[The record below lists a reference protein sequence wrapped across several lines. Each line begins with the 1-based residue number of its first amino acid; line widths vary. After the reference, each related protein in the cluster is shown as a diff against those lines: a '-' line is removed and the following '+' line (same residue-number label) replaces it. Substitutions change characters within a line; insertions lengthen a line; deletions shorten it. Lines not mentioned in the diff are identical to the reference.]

1 MAFLDSLGPLRG
13 KTREE
18 IEREQQLLLRN
29 QMQRKQRTIDSAP
42 AGAALLVDSLVDA
55 LKSYD
60 NRQASDAN
68 KAFGADLLARAVG
81 GQAPAQAAPVSGA
94 PAPSQS
100 QDGIL
105 AQSSRNVP
113 QDITQGIAS
122 TAQALGISPVDLAT
136 VISYETKGTFNPVE
150 PGPTTQWGQH
160 RGLIQFGEP
169 QAKQYGVDWNN
180 PIGSQLGPDGAVAKY
195 LRDRGVKPGM
205 GLMDIYSTVNAGA
218 PGLYDRSDANN
229 GGAPGTVA
237 DKVNTQMAGH
247 RQRAMAMFG
256 PQASQR
262 PELQQLPA
270 QGNAPVPDNP
280 LQNLPAQGGQPV
292 ANPEQLL
299 QQTPAVYQSTRG
311 QDPRNAVI
319 AAGQGMGQPAPEQPP
334 QVIQAP
340 PQAGVQQALAQQP
353 QAPQP
358 QRGPSQQE
366 LMAAL
371 SSGRLDPQQEQIVT
385 MLIKQQQARDN
396 AAREQQMQR
405 DQFTWEQQ
413 QRQRDPA
420 YQAQLAV
427 QQRNAQL
434 AQAGQSQSTADLD
447 YRAKQAGLKEGTDE
461 YRQFYASGGRGPLVQ
476 NNIGGGTD
484 AQIFTQMQGSAQAA
498 QAAATGMSSLQEAK
512 QAVNGGIISGA
523 FADQRLGLQKVAS
536 LLGAGDV
543 NAITNTE
550 TFRSAIAPQ
559 VSAMLKST
567 VGTTQISNADRE
579 FAEKAAGGSISLD
592 SRSISKL
599 IDIMERG
606 NRGILDQYGKQLDAV
621 YPDNGKFT
629 RERALFGIRQP
640 EARPTTPPIPGEIRK
655 GYRFMGGNPADPNSW
670 QRAQ

>member
-1 MAFLDSLGPLRG
+1 M
-13 KTREE
+13 
-18 IEREQQLLLRN
+18 
-29 QMQRKQRTIDSAP
+29 
-42 AGAALLVDSLVDA
+42 
-55 LKSYD
+55 
-60 NRQASDAN
+60 
-68 KAFGADLLARAVG
+68 
-81 GQAPAQAAPVSGA
+81 
-94 PAPSQS
+94 
-100 QDGIL
+100 
-105 AQSSRNVP
+105 
-113 QDITQGIAS
+113 
-122 TAQALGISPVDLAT
+122 
-136 VISYETKGTFNPVE
+136 
-150 PGPTTQWGQH
+150 
-160 RGLIQFGEP
+160 
-169 QAKQYGVDWNN
+169 
-180 PIGSQLGPDGAVAKY
+180 
-195 LRDRGVKPGM
+195 
-205 GLMDIYSTVNAGA
+205 
-218 PGLYDRSDANN
+218 
-229 GGAPGTVA
+229 
-237 DKVNTQMAGH
+237 
-247 RQRAMAMFG
+247 
-256 PQASQR
+256 
-262 PELQQLPA
+262 
-270 QGNAPVPDNP
+270 
-280 LQNLPAQGGQPV
+280 
-292 ANPEQLL
+292 
-299 QQTPAVYQSTRG
+299 
-311 QDPRNAVI
+311 
-319 AAGQGMGQPAPEQPP
+319 
-334 QVIQAP
+334 
-340 PQAGVQQALAQQP
+340 
-353 QAPQP
+353 
-358 QRGPSQQE
+358 
-366 LMAAL
+366 
-371 SSGRLDPQQEQIVT
+371 
-385 MLIKQQQARDN
+385 
-396 AAREQQMQR
+396 
-405 DQFTWEQQ
+405 
-413 QRQRDPA
+413 
-420 YQAQLAV
+420 

>member
-256 PQASQR
+256 DQGQA
-262 PELQQLPA
+262 A
-270 QGNAPVPDNP
+270 QA
-280 LQNLPAQGGQPV
+280 QPV
-292 ANPEQLL
+292 SAP
-299 QQTPAVYQSTRG
+299 PPVYQSTRG

-413 QRQRDPA
+413 QRQQDPA
-420 YQAQLAV
+420 YQADLVVKRRQAQDV
-427 QQRNAQL
+427 QTGMTENIRN
-434 AQAGQSQSTADLD
+434 LD
-447 YRAKQAGLKEGTDE
+447 DRARKAGLEPGTDA
-461 YRQFYASGGRGPLVQ
+461 YRQFYATGGRGPLVQ
-476 NNIGGGTD
+476 IGGGTD
-484 AQIFTQMQGSAQAA
+484 AQIYTSMSEAAKGA
-498 QAAATGMSSLQEAK
+498 QAAATGLQSLQEAK
-512 QAVNGGIISGA
+512 NAVQGGIISGA
-523 FADQRLGLQKVAS
+523 AADTRLGLQKVAA
-536 LLGAGDV
+536 LFGAGDTDRIV
-543 NAITNTE
+543 NTE

-559 VSAMLKST
+559 VSAMLKNT
-567 VGTTQISNADRE
+567 VGSTQISNSDRE
-579 FAEKAAGGSISLD
+579 FAEKAAGGSIALD
-592 SRSISKL
+592 SRSITRL

-606 NRGILDQYGKQLDAV
+606 NRGIIDDYGKKLDAV
-621 YPDNGKFT
+621 YPDDGRFT
-629 RERALFGIRQP
+629 RERSLFGVRAP
-640 EARPTTPPIPGEIRK
+640 EQKVRRW
-655 GYRFMGGNPADPNSW
+655 NPQTGAIE
-670 QRAQ
+670 